1 MILALW
7 AIFVLN
13 FIVGL
18 FAARGAS
25 DTTVRLIRIELTIW
39 FVTAILYGAVA

>member
-1 MILALW
+1 MLFALW
-7 AIFVLN
+7 AIFALN
-13 FIVGL
+13 FVVGL

-39 FVTAILYGAVA
+39 FVAAILYAAVT